1 MYQISTPTGV
11 VGYVAAPDYCY
22 KLPSGSAQVIGRKER
37 ARGEVATGVIFGGVI
52 YNLPG
57 RSDFEGRETAA
68 VVAIDAGT
76 VLNEQKRR
84 IAAAEAAEADEDALS
99 VDHEL
104 RLTMLELGINE

>member
-11 VGYVAAPDYCY
+11 VGYTAEPTYCFR
-22 KLPSGSAQVIGRKER
+22 LPSGAPQIIGRKER
-37 ARGEVATGVIFGGVI
+37 ARGKVATGVIFGGVI

-57 RSDFEGRETAA
+57 RSEFDGCETAA
-68 VVAIDAGT
+68 VVEIDAGT

-84 IAAAEAAEADEDALS
+84 IAAAEVAEADEDALS

>member
-1 MYQISTPTGV
+1 MYQISSATGV
-11 VGYVAAPDYCY
+11 VGYTAAPDYCY

-57 RSDFEGRETAA
+57 HSEFEGCETAT
-68 VVAIDAGT
+68 VAEIDEGV
-76 VLNEQKRR
+76 VLNEQQRR
-84 IAAAEAAEADEDALS
+84 IAAAEATEADEDALS

-104 RLTMLELGINE
+104 RLTMLELGLNE